1 MSQSQVSEWD
11 INFPFA
17 LALGEHG
24 KGKKVRVVS
33 AYNKATGR
41 RRKRNVFRRAYGAK
55 KGRHKEIS
63 TRLKIGNEIKGKK
76 GC

>member
-17 LALGEHG
+17 LALGVLD
-24 KGKKVRVVS
+24 KGEKVRVVS

-41 RRKRNVFRRAYGAK
+41 RKKEMNSEGHMGQRKEGIRKYLRD
-55 KGRHKEIS
+55 
-63 TRLKIGNEIKGKK
+63 
-76 GC
+76 